1 MHFVSHALEW
11 VRALLSGPWSYGEQS
26 PGTAVHASTGRQTQA
41 EPMNSSAHPNAWLAF
56 VRPPRDEPA
65 ARLAHIAA
73 HPLARVYVLSPE
85 ERQPALCAWQLMEV
99 SR

>member
-26 PGTAVHASTGRQTQA
+26 AGAAVHASTGRQTRA
-41 EPMNSSAHPNAWLAF
+41 EPMNSPAHPNAWLAF
-56 VRPPRDEPA
+56 VRPPPDERA

-73 HPLARVYVLSPE
+73 HPLVRVYVLPPE
-85 ERQPALCAWQLMEV
+85 ERHPALRAWHLMGV